1 MVHTVRT
8 GPKGD
13 LIDSKFTA
21 RYDSV
26 MRIGVSFLLI
36 CITFLGF
43 GCGNNIFQ
51 SQPSAATA
59 LRDVP
64 AVRLNFRYEG
74 DVPAPTL
81 DAAKTTEER
90 NEAIQADFDTNRSL
104 EILDRTIAAPDKKH
118 IAAIYHRVTD
128 MQAEYRLDMYL
139 PDGKLLKKLTSDAM
153 AVHFPDTIVWSPDSK
168 SLAFVAMLRAGL
180 GVVPGASPSASPTA
194 NTNANTAANTAAPVN
209 ANANTETNTNTAI
222 PDATPAAAPTPAAPT
237 GILTFRT
244 EQIYICNADGSGV
257 KPVTENEG
265 LIYFYYAWSP
275 DSTMLAALAAT
286 SREWKYLDISA
297 ASKGE
302 SLIPQGR
309 PRIIEKNGR
318 ERRLDDNL
326 TAVRPV
332 WSPDSAKVAA
342 AFGSQIRL
350 YDANGTNPTQAAIP
364 LRNQLLIS
372 SQAYDREQTR
382 QTQAANTDPNSNTQ
396 PASPEQPLSTL
407 PDEKLL
413 VSFNPIVELAWT
425 AEDLLYLKTAYIRRM
440 KNEAD
445 SVMSFARWHRL
456 ALTTQMAG
464 PAR

>member
-1 MVHTVRT
+1 
-8 GPKGD
+8 
-13 LIDSKFTA
+13 
-21 RYDSV
+21 
-26 MRIGVSFLLI
+26 MRIGTFVLLI

-59 LRDVP
+59 LREVP

-90 NEAIQADFDTNRSL
+90 NQAIQADFDANRPL
-104 EILDRTIAAPDKKH
+104 EVLDRTISAPNKKH
-118 IAAIYHRVTD
+118 VAAIYHRVTD

-139 PDGKLLKKLTSDAM
+139 ADGKLLKKLTSDAM
-153 AVHFPDTIVWSPDSK
+153 AVHFPDTIVWSPDSN

-180 GVVPGASPSASPTA
+180 GVVPGATPSASPA
-194 NTNANTAANTAAPVN
+194 VNTNSSSAANTAVPVESN
-209 ANANTETNTNTAI
+209 TNSDANANTVV
-222 PDATPAAAPTPAAPT
+222 PDATPSAAPTPPAPT

-244 EQIYICNADGSGV
+244 EQIYISNADGSGV

-382 QTQAANTDPNSNTQ
+382 QTQSANTDPNANTP
-396 PASPEQPLSTL
+396 PANTEQPLSTL

-456 ALTTQMAG
+456 ALTTQAAG